1 MNNNTTKII
10 KLSNGEDIVCT
21 CIDSK
26 NTEDSQVSH
35 ISQPLR
41 MEIRNKVTTKGAVEA
56 LTLSRWLK
64 PFSQA
69 DDFHLAKSN
78 IVTITDAS
86 YALNNYYNFMLNVH
100 NESIDEDDKMSDD
113 DIMKLQARFDDSI
126 SDEEAAVAND
136 EVRELFE
143 KYVKN
148 LNDDI
153 KPKTTTTKPI
163 VGKVTNVEVKE
174 SGKTFREKKAKMLS
188 EEELDMMYT
197 SKTIH

>member
-21 CIDSK
+21 CVESK
-26 NTEDSQVSH
+26 NTKDSKVLH

-100 NESIDEDDKMSDD
+100 NESTYEDDKMSDD
-113 DIMKLQARFDDSI
+113 DIMKLQAKFDDSI
-126 SDEEAAVAND
+126 SDEEAAAANE
-136 EVRELFE
+136 EVRELFN

-148 LNDDI
+148 LNDNI
-153 KPKTTTTKPI
+153 KPKTTKPI
-163 VGKVTNVEVKE
+163 VGKVVNVEVKE
-174 SGKTFREKKAKMLS
+174 SGKAFREKKTKMLS

>member
-1 MNNNTTKII
+1 MNDNTTKII

-21 CIDSK
+21 CMKSK
-26 NTEDSQVSH
+26 NTEASKVLY

-41 MEIRNKVTTKGAVEA
+41 MEIRNKVTSKGAVEA

-100 NESIDEDDKMSDD
+100 NETVDEDNRMSDNE
-113 DIMKLQARFDDSI
+113 IINPYFGFILI
-126 SDEEAAVAND
+126 
-136 EVRELFE
+136 
-143 KYVKN
+143 
-148 LNDDI
+148 
-153 KPKTTTTKPI
+153 
-163 VGKVTNVEVKE
+163 
-174 SGKTFREKKAKMLS
+174 
-188 EEELDMMYT
+188 
-197 SKTIH
+197 

>member
-1 MNNNTTKII
+1 MNDNNTKII

-21 CIDSK
+21 CIENK
-26 NTEDSQVSH
+26 NTEDSQVLH

-41 MEIRNKVTTKGAVEA
+41 MEIRNKITQKGVVEA

-86 YALNNYYNFMLNVH
+86 YALNNYYNFMLNAH
-100 NESIDEDDKMSDD
+100 KNIEDKNVPEEE
-113 DIMKLQARFDDSI
+113 KTRLEARFDSSI
-126 SDEEAAVAND
+126 PEDEQDMANEEIQAMYDRYVKKESSDIKIEQKIKEQKIMSDEE
-136 EVRELFE
+136 L
-143 KYVKN
+143 
-148 LNDDI
+148 DI
-153 KPKTTTTKPI
+153 LP
-163 VGKVTNVEVKE
+163 
-174 SGKTFREKKAKMLS
+174 
-188 EEELDMMYT
+188 T